1 MITNQY
7 EQMKW
12 NAKYFVSPNRW
23 RAALTPWRM
32 AQAPS
37 DAYGLAGAYVAAIN
51 TGGNVIGSYSGAA
64 RRLRP
69 WNSFTELP
77 GAQGDHAKA
86 QFATVEMADSAATG
100 AMDIVGRVRANAQ
113 AVENSIGQLESDSL
127 YQDAN
132 LNTEVA
138 VLNKINAALIVE
150 LRNQQDANKLLV
162 ALAENRIVET
172 KRARDAEA
180 AAIES
185 DVAYRAGGRTI
196 PEGLNAGTNSAME
209 EVRSAPRSPWQR
221 ACVERLIATIRRECL
236 DHVIVFNEASLH
248 RHVKSFLA
256 YYHASRMHLSLSQ
269 GSA

>member
-1 MITNQY
+1 MRRRLITGGLAVALSAGPLLAIFGLGDIVYDPTNEVHLIAQLSQLRAQYAQLVQTYQMITNQY

-51 TGGNVIGSYSGAA
+51 TGANVIGSYSGAA

-127 YQDAN
+127 SQDAN

-150 LRNQQDANKLLV
+150 LRNQQDTNKLLV

-196 PEGLNAGTNSAME
+196 LEGLNAGTNTAI
-209 EVRSAPRSPWQR
+209 RSW
-221 ACVERLIATIRRECL
+221 RLP
-236 DHVIVFNEASLH
+236 
-248 RHVKSFLA
+248 
-256 YYHASRMHLSLSQ
+256 
-269 GSA
+269 